1 MKSILIILFFLLL
14 GLKGFGQETIS
25 EEWILLSD
33 SLKGCTTRGQYYN
46 NAKYGGE
53 ACCFDISKD
62 WQSFFKHSKE
72 ELSNFLL
79 TQLSDTS
86 QSSIHICPYFNAT
99 KGELAVYCLQRI
111 YKVNWYDLNLKYKHI
126 QDGSFVKDDGNFYS
140 IQNELQKELKSK
152 VGLVSLI
159 NEWKKKLK

>member
-1 MKSILIILFFLLL
+1 MKKLLIISFLLILI
-14 GLKGFGQETIS
+14 LKGFGQETIS

-33 SLKGCTTRGQYYN
+33 SLKGCTTGGQYCDN
-46 NAKYGGE
+46 GNCGGE

-140 IQNELQKELKSK
+140 TQNELQKELKNK
-152 VGLVSLI
+152 KGLDLLI
-159 NEWKKKLK
+159 SEWKKKLK